1 MFRMSVFGTSNIKSK
16 SKIASN
22 TWRNRDII
30 ETIAIPD
37 SEVVDLTK
45 SLSEDVQDVE
55 DSSDEECVSRYTST
69 KNNKSKLASNT
80 WRNGDIIET
89 IAIPGNKVGLI
100 IGKGVNAISAIC
112 RESGAHCHVDKKSPW
127 GAREKNI
134 ILKGK
139 PESIERAKQ
148 MIFEKVGRRTLP

>member
-1 MFRMSVFGTSNIKSK
+1 MFGMSVFGTSNIKSK

-55 DSSDEECVSRYTST
+55 DSSDEECVSRDTST
-69 KNNKSKLASNT
+69 KNNKSK
-80 WRNGDIIET
+80 
-89 IAIPGNKVGLI
+89 
-100 IGKGVNAISAIC
+100 
-112 RESGAHCHVDKKSPW
+112 
-127 GAREKNI
+127 
-134 ILKGK
+134 
-139 PESIERAKQ
+139 
-148 MIFEKVGRRTLP
+148 